1 MPMKTTFDLPE
12 SLVRD
17 LKKLARERGTTARAI
32 VQQALARAIAEQEQL
47 PRFVLDDASVDGW
60 QAMQPEFRSLPL
72 HELVLASYG
81 ERG

>member
-12 SLVRD
+12 ALVRD

-32 VQQALARAIAEQEQL
+32 VQQALTRAIAEQEQL
-47 PRFVLDDASVDGW
+47 PSFVLEDASVDGW
-60 QAMQPEFRSLPL
+60 QSMQPEFHGLPL
-72 HELVLASYG
+72 HDLVLASYG